1 MNWGCYFNGD
11 IEIGEGCLIGPMV
24 IATSTSH
31 ECRDTKHIKD
41 RKATSEKIII
51 GDGVFIGAG
60 AIILAGCVIGNGAV
74 IGARSVVIHDVPDG
88 AIVAGIPAKLVRYRT
103 EDSNCIY
110 RRNKV

>member
-11 IEIGEGCLIGPMV
+11 IEIGMGCLIGPMV

-31 ECRDTKHIKD
+31 PCRDTRHIKD
-41 RKATSEKIII
+41 LKFTSEKIII

-74 IGARSVVIHDVPDG
+74 IGAGSVLTPRTVVGENEIWVGNPCRFKKKR
-88 AIVAGIPAKLVRYRT
+88 IPYEPPPV
-103 EDSNCIY
+103 
-110 RRNKV
+110 V